1 MINRIFTLFKI
12 ARKLAKSDALKILS
26 KHYDIPFIIKFLSG
40 ILSISF
46 SKEDDVNKSLNDKQQ
61 LCKSIESMGP
71 TFIKLGQFLATR
83 PDIIGEELSVQL
95 EKLQD
100 KLPAFENSIAKKIIE
115 KSLGETT
122 NRSITNLSEPIAA
135 ASIAQV
141 HKAQI
146 DDSGVIKDVAI
157 KILRPNIKKTFN
169 DEIDALM
176 LLAYFIENT
185 LKKTKRLRLVE
196 VVYLLKEITNHEM
209 DLRFEAA
216 AANEYAENT
225 KNDLGFNVPKIYWSF
240 TSDEVLTLD
249 WIDGISIRE
258 KNLMEKKNIQ
268 VNEIASN
275 IIQHF
280 LRQAV
285 RDGFFLFVLFGALL
299 ETAGGGQYFLDL
311 AFAMVGKM
319 RGGPAKAAIL
329 GSGMTGMISGSSVA
343 NTVTTGT
350 FTIPIM
356 KKTGFSKEKAGAIE
370 VSSSVNGQ
378 IMPPV
383 MGAAAFVMA
392 SFIGVTYFEVVK
404 HAFLPA
410 VISYIALFYI
420 SHLEALKL
428 NLKGMTEEDVPNLRK
443 TFLSGLHFLIPIFV
457 LIYLL
462 TYLRLTASYSIFYAT
477 IALISVNF
485 LNKIY
490 RSNENGGL
498 TSSLKLWFNQTVV
511 GFQKGAINMVAVG
524 IAIATAGVIVG
535 SVASTGLST
544 NLIIVIESIAKDN
557 VIILILLTILLCL
570 LLGMGLPTTA
580 NYVVVASLM
589 SMVLVD
595 VGNASGYIFPLIA
608 VHLFV
613 FYFGLMAD
621 VTPPVGLASYAAA
634 GISGGDPLKTGIQA
648 FWYSLRTG
656 ILPIVFLFNHELLLM
671 GIENLFHAIVVILTS
686 LTGILVFTSAT
697 QGWFFNKLRWYE
709 IIVFLLVSLSL
720 LSPGFVLNKFYP
732 KYDFQDLRNS
742 NKLLFEPEK
751 EIHIKVT
758 RYSEYGERYKL
769 FVIEKNIFDKKFNLK
784 DYGIDIV
791 EKNNQIMVDNLK
803 WNGAAKKAGFE
814 MDDVL
819 NELKVENLD
828 RPNKSLVYPFAFILL
843 IVFGYLNYKRK

>member
-1 MINRIFTLFKI
+1 MNQKPDTRVKDKIQEDLSPTKKLSGFHLKAVLSIAIAWSLFQLWYASPFPFWLNFGMFKGLPARAIHLGFALLLAFLIFPISRSKKINIIDIIISLIGAFCCLYIYLFYDQLVERGGI
-12 ARKLAKSDALKILS
+12 LLKINILGFT
-26 KHYDIPFIIKFLSG
+26 IPIELIIGIFG
-40 ILSISF
+40 ILVLL
-46 SKEDDVNKSLNDKQQ
+46 E
-61 LCKSIESMGP
+61 
-71 TFIKLGQFLATR
+71 ATR
-83 PDIIGEELSVQL
+83 RVIGIPLVIIAFCFLLFSYFGKYAPEIISHGGLSL
-95 EKLQD
+95 
-100 KLPAFENSIAKKIIE
+100 
-115 KSLGETT
+115 
-122 NRSITNLSEPIAA
+122 
-135 ASIAQV
+135 
-141 HKAQI
+141 
-146 DDSGVIKDVAI
+146 
-157 KILRPNIKKTFN
+157 
-169 DEIDALM
+169 
-176 LLAYFIENT
+176 
-185 LKKTKRLRLVE
+185 KRLVGF
-196 VVYLLKEITNHEM
+196 HWF
-209 DLRFEAA
+209 DQEAI
-216 AANEYAENT
+216 
-225 KNDLGFNVPKIYWSF
+225 F
-240 TSDEVLTLD
+240 
-249 WIDGISIRE
+249 GIPIGVSVDFI
-258 KNLMEKKNIQ
+258 
-268 VNEIASN
+268 
-275 IIQHF
+275 
-280 LRQAV
+280 
-285 RDGFFLFVLFGALL
+285 FLFVLFGALL

-356 KKTGFSKEKAGAIE
+356 KRTGFSKEKAGAIE
-370 VSSSVNGQ
+370 ASSSVNGQ

-485 LNKIY
+485 LNKIF

-634 GISGGDPLKTGIQA
+634 GISGGDPLKTGVQA